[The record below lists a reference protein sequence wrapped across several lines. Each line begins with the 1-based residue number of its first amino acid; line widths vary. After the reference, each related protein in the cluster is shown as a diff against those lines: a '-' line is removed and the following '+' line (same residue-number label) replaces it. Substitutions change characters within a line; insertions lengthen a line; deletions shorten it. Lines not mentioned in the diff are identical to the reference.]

1 VKRLSIALVVGT
13 RPEAIKMAPVMHEL
27 QRRQEDFEPIIISTG
42 QHRQMLDSALG
53 IFGLQPQVDLQVM
66 LKDQTLDGLTAR
78 VLEKA
83 AAALEQ
89 LRPDCVAVQG
99 DTTTALAAS
108 MAALYR
114 RIPVVHVEAGLRSGD
129 MDNPYPEEAN
139 RKMISS
145 IANIHFVPTNQSRG
159 NLLREGIPA
168 DRIVVTGNTVVDA
181 MHSVVHRLP
190 SQPLPALQNVDLDS
204 RFILVTTHRR
214 ESWGQELNNVCFALR
229 DLISSFPDLNIV
241 FPVHLNPKVGEPV
254 KEILGGHPRIHLLP
268 PLDYV
273 SFVQLMQRCHFV
285 MTDSGGIQEE
295 APSFGKPVLVMRQ
308 VTERPEAAEAG
319 IARIVGTSRTRL
331 VEEAAYLLSDSEA
344 YRRMSSIGSP
354 YGDGKASER
363 IAASL
368 TRWHQGKTPLLEEW
382 DQFGGIPIPEI
393 AAV

>member
-1 VKRLSIALVVGT
+1 
-13 RPEAIKMAPVMHEL
+13 
-27 QRRQEDFEPIIISTG
+27 
-42 QHRQMLDSALG
+42 
-53 IFGLQPQVDLQVM
+53 
-66 LKDQTLDGLTAR
+66 
-78 VLEKA
+78 
-83 AAALEQ
+83 
-89 LRPDCVAVQG
+89 
-99 DTTTALAAS
+99 
-108 MAALYR
+108 
-114 RIPVVHVEAGLRSGD
+114 
-129 MDNPYPEEAN
+129 
-139 RKMISS
+139 
-145 IANIHFVPTNQSRG
+145 
-159 NLLREGIPA
+159 
-168 DRIVVTGNTVVDA
+168 
-181 MHSVVHRLP
+181 VVHRLP

>member
-1 VKRLSIALVVGT
+1 
-13 RPEAIKMAPVMHEL
+13 
-27 QRRQEDFEPIIISTG
+27 
-42 QHRQMLDSALG
+42 
-53 IFGLQPQVDLQVM
+53 VM

-89 LRPDCVAVQG
+89 LQPDCVAVQG

-129 MDNPYPEEAN
+129 MNNPYPEEAN

-145 IANIHFVPTNQSRG
+145 IADIHFVPTHQSRA
-159 NLLREGIPA
+159 NLLREGISE

-181 MHSVVHRLP
+181 MHSVVDRLP
-190 SQPLPALQNVDLDS
+190 IEPLPALQNVDLNS

-214 ESWGQELNNVCFALR
+214 ESWGQELHNVCFALR
-229 DLISSFPDLNIV
+229 DLIASFPDLNIV

-254 KEILGGHPRIHLLP
+254 KEILGGHARIHLLP

-331 VEEAAYLLSDSEA
+331 VEEAAYLLTDSEA
-344 YRRMSSIGSP
+344 YRRMSSVGSP

-368 TRWHQGKTPLLEEW
+368 TRWHEGTTPLLEEW
-382 DQFGGIPIPEI
+382 DQFGSIPLPEI
-393 AAV
+393 VAV